1 MVQSI
6 PIIKGKGEN
15 WTALKLKT
23 VLFQKSA
30 IRGWKFKSQRDKMYL
45 QFMYPIEESY
55 SERKKKYKI
64 YKSKKKFTGQQ
75 YLDAKN
81 G

>member
-15 WTALKLKT
+15 WTSLKLKT

-55 SERKKKYKI
+55 SERKKIYKI
-64 YKSKKKFTGQQ
+64 YK
-75 YLDAKN
+75 
-81 G
+81 